1 MNENEIKAIVD
12 CMAAGKMAYEVQM
25 VQTRHRIKLVDF
37 WGIKAESQILEIGCG
52 QGDTTAVLAAYAGEK
67 GFVHGIDSASPE
79 YGSPV
84 SLGESAEYLNQS
96 KVGKQIKI
104 DFNLDILAE
113 NVEFQENFY
122 DYIVFSHCSWY
133 MKSSAELLRILEKVK
148 KWGKQLCFAEWNT
161 DINTIEQYPHLLS
174 ILIQAQYEAFKQES
188 DSNVRTLLTPG
199 DLRDIAEQAGWR
211 IIKDSN
217 IDSPDLQDGLWE
229 IDKVLTDFNDEIKGI
244 KNLPE
249 KLTDLLQSEV
259 SMLKTVAES
268 TEVKPLSVY
277 SFIAE

>member
-1 MNENEIKAIVD
+1 M
-12 CMAAGKMAYEVQM
+12 
-25 VQTRHRIKLVDF
+25 
-37 WGIKAESQILEIGCG
+37 
-52 QGDTTAVLAAYAGEK
+52 
-67 GFVHGIDSASPE
+67 
-79 YGSPV
+79 
-84 SLGESAEYLNQS
+84 
-96 KVGKQIKI
+96 
-104 DFNLDILAE
+104 
-113 NVEFQENFY
+113 
-122 DYIVFSHCSWY
+122 
-133 MKSSAELLRILEKVK
+133 
-148 KWGKQLCFAEWNT
+148 
-161 DINTIEQYPHLLS
+161 
-174 ILIQAQYEAFKQES
+174 
-188 DSNVRTLLTPG
+188 RTLLTPG